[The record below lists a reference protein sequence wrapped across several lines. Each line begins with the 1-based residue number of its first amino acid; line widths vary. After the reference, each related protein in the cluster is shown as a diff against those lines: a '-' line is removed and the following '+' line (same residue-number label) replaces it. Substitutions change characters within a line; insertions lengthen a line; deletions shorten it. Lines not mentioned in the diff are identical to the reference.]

1 MKRFYKH
8 REIKTTIDGVFV
20 KIEGTPQDARS
31 DDVAN
36 NFYIGYLIDRRPNYI
51 PEKGTAV
58 YAAELKTFSSQEIR
72 ELLGI
77 KPKERTY
84 WE

>member
-1 MKRFYKH
+1 MKRFQKH
-8 REIKTTIDGVFV
+8 TEIRTIEEGIYL
-20 KIEGTPQDARS
+20 KIEATPQDARG

-36 NFYIGYLIDRRPNYI
+36 NFYIGYLIDRRSNYI

-58 YAAELKTFSSQEIR
+58 YTAELKTFSSQEVR
-72 ELLGI
+72 ALLDI

-84 WE
+84 WD

>member
-20 KIEGTPQDARS
+20 KIEGTPQ

-84 WE
+84 WD

>member
-1 MKRFYKH
+1 MKRFQKH
-8 REIKTTIDGVFV
+8 TEIRTIEEGIYL
-20 KIEGTPQDARS
+20 KIEATPQDARG

-51 PEKGTAV
+51 SEKGSAV

-72 ELLGI
+72 TLLDI

-84 WE
+84 WD